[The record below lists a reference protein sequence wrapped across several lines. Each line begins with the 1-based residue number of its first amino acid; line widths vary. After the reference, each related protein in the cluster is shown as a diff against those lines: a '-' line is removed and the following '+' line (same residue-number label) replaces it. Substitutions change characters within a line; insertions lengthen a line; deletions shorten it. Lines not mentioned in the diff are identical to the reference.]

1 MRIQRIFQENYSE
14 EVSKSV
20 PLTLLLLCCVV
31 LCYFLRGTVACA
43 YRWGANRSRAGHPQK
58 IHVYIPKAD
67 TAK

>member
-31 LCYFLRGTVACA
+31 LFFRGTVACA
-43 YRWGANRSRAGHPQK
+43 YHWGANRSRLGHPQK
-58 IHVYIPKAD
+58 IQVYIPKAD